1 MTRKS
6 YLGNATH
13 SWVQGPLC
21 PSSSSEGA
29 HVNLRGR
36 AKASKGEIPRVP
48 NKSWNGLSL
57 PSVKV
62 ELYERG
68 VGLVGRMHAQHA

>member
-13 SWVQGPLC
+13 FWVQGLLC
-21 PSSSSEGA
+21 PSSSPEGA

-36 AKASKGEIPRVP
+36 AKVSKREIPRVP
-48 NKSWNGLSL
+48 NKNWNGLSL

-68 VGLVGRMHAQHA
+68 VGLVVRMHAQHA

>member
-1 MTRKS
+1 MVQKS
-6 YLGNATH
+6 FLGNVTY

-21 PSSSSEGA
+21 PSSSPEGA

-48 NKSWNGLSL
+48 NKHWNGLSL
-57 PSVKV
+57 PSIKAEV
-62 ELYERG
+62 YES
-68 VGLVGRMHAQHA
+68 GLRLSWQMHAEHA